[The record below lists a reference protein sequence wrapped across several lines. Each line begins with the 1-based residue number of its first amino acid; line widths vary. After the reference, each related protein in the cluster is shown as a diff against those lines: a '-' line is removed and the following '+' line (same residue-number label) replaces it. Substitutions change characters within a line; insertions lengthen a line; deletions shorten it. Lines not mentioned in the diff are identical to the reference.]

1 MKSILYLMMADKKL
15 ILQVIDPSHANWV
28 LGGIF
33 LDLRRSSTFFVSE
46 PVVIPQ
52 SWRILLPRRA
62 FSNFRAI
69 SAHNFLLFS
78 SITPLVNYLRFF
90 KIKPSRRLLLFFTHL
105 TDDFSRIEIE
115 ALNSTDVIFV
125 MSESIKN
132 QLSKF
137 TDTKIIVALSA
148 IEPDRFQARATSG
161 SKIVW
166 VGTPALRKRPEM
178 LISLATLNP
187 DLEFKLLGKGWET
200 SKFWREICQLTN
212 LEYAEV
218 SGPLT
223 SADFNGCDIF
233 LSTST
238 LEGGPMP
245 LMESLAAGLIPIVT
259 DTGFCRDFIEICG
272 LPQELILNDFSRFR
286 SLVDNVRQDPRLPI
300 DRDTIRKYSFEVL
313 ANMIANSK

>member
-1 MKSILYLMMADKKL
+1 MIADKKL
-15 ILQVIDPSHANWV
+15 ILQVIDPSHAHWV

-33 LDLRRSSTFFVSE
+33 MDLRCSSTFFASK
-46 PVVIPQ
+46 PVIIPQ
-52 SWRILLPRRA
+52 SWRILSPKRA
-62 FSNFRAI
+62 FSNFRTI
-69 SAHNFLLFS
+69 NAHNFLLFS

-90 KIKPSRRLLLFFTHL
+90 KIQPGRRLLLFFTHL
-105 TDDFSRIEIE
+105 TDDFSRLEIE

-125 MSESIKN
+125 MSKSIKN

-137 TDTKIIVALSA
+137 TETKIIVALSA
-148 IEPDRFQARATSG
+148 IDPDRFQARAIIG

-178 LISLATLNP
+178 LISLASLNP

-200 SKFWREICQLTN
+200 SKFWRDVCQLTN

-223 SADFNGCDIF
+223 SADFDGCDIF

-259 DTGFCRDFIEICG
+259 DTGFCRDFVEICG
-272 LPQELILNDFSRFR
+272 LPQELILKDFSSFR
-286 SLVDNVRQDPRLPI
+286 SLVDNIRQDSRLTI
-300 DRDTIRKYSFEVL
+300 DRDIVKKFSFEAL
-313 ANMIANSK
+313 ANLIANSK